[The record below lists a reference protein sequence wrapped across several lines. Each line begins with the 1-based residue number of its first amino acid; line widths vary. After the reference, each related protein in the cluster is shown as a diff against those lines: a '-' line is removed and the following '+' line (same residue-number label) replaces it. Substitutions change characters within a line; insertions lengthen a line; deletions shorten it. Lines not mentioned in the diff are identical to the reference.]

1 MTAAKRNDLN
11 WFPHFNDSSG
21 VPDDSPQA
29 VPLGNIVYFTLT
41 FINHSQIVAS
51 ARGAGRGCGEA
62 GALYRFNDI
71 GDVQSGGAAALKLDA
86 RPRRMAKAQ
95 LVSDLGRNIGS
106 PEWLRGF
113 AVCAGLCGAAYLLA
127 PSFDPLLAAAPAPLS
142 HAHWEE
148 ARALSIAPL
157 AYGADTGRRLA
168 PTAAVQVLNDTPERP
183 SIDLLASL
191 APADGFARALRRA
204 GASAADADQAASL
217 VGSAMPLSNVSFGTT
232 ANITLG
238 RRANK
243 SVDRPLDLLAF
254 RAAFDLKIEVRR
266 MAGAL
271 VLSRIPIAVDNTPLR
286 FQARVG
292 TSLYRSARAAGVP
305 TSAVETYIKVL
316 ASQIDL
322 DAIRPDDRIDVVLAH
337 RRAATGESETG
348 QLLLAGLQRGSSSRL
363 QLMPW
368 TENGKTQWFEA
379 SGVGRSSGM
388 FQRPVPGVVSSNF
401 GPRMHPILGYTR
413 MHKGLDFRA
422 GYGTPILAAAS
433 GRVVR
438 AGWAGGYGQQV
449 RIDHGG
455 PYATSYS
462 HMSRMAVAWG
472 QYVRQGQVIGYVGS
486 TGLAT
491 GPHLH
496 YELYYNGQQI
506 NPASASYIQRAQLSG
521 PALASFRSKL
531 RSLLNVPVT
540 VGATPETKIAE
551 ATALGRPARI

>member
-1 MTAAKRNDLN
+1 
-11 WFPHFNDSSG
+11 
-21 VPDDSPQA
+21 
-29 VPLGNIVYFTLT
+29 
-41 FINHSQIVAS
+41 
-51 ARGAGRGCGEA
+51 
-62 GALYRFNDI
+62 LYRFNDI
-71 GDVQSGGAAALKLDA
+71 GVVQSGGAAALKLDSLLPRPVLPSTSRAAA
-86 RPRRMAKAQ
+86 RPRRIGKVE

-106 PEWLRGF
+106 IEWFRGF
-113 AVCAGLCGAAYLLA
+113 AVCAGLCGVAYLLA

-142 HAHWEE
+142 HAQWEE

-168 PTAAVQVLNDTPERP
+168 PTAAVQLLNDTPERP
-183 SIDLLASL
+183 SVDLLASL

-204 GASAADADQAASL
+204 GASAADADQAAAL
-217 VGSAMPLSNVSFGTT
+217 VGGAMPLSQVAFGTT

-238 RRANK
+238 RRPNK

-254 RAAFDLKIEVRR
+254 RAAFDLKVEVRR
-266 MAGAL
+266 TSGAL

-286 FQARVG
+286 FQGRVG
-292 TSLYRSARAAGVP
+292 TSLYRAARAAGASAP
-305 TSAVETYIKVL
+305 AVEAYIKAL
-316 ASQIDL
+316 ATQIDL
-322 DAIRPDDRIDVVLAH
+322 DVVRPDDRFDMVIEH
-337 RRAATGESETG
+337 RRAATGETETG
-348 QLLLAGLQRGSSSRL
+348 QLLFAGLQRGSSNRL
-363 QLMPW
+363 QLMQW
-368 TENGKTQWFEA
+368 TENGKAQWFEA

-433 GRVVR
+433 GRIVR
-438 AGWAGGYGQQV
+438 ASWAGGYGQQV

-462 HMSRMAVAWG
+462 HMSRMSVAPG
-472 QYVRQGQVIGYVGS
+472 QYVRQGQVIGYVGA

-506 NPASASYIQRAQLSG
+506 NPASASYVQRAQLAG
-521 PALASFRSKL
+521 PALASFRNKL

-540 VGATPETKIAE
+540 VGAGPATMTAE
-551 ATALGRPARI
+551 AATPGRPARI